1 MFSGVSIAKK
11 EGTIMDANYVWI
23 EPYQAA
29 LTETDDK
36 KLPLRIKTAK
46 AAIDSR
52 RHELLLDHGGT
63 PDERQAMADA
73 LQGLNLLRRELETR
87 TDTSFK

>member
-1 MFSGVSIAKK
+1 
-11 EGTIMDANYVWI
+11 MDADYIWA

-29 LTETDDK
+29 LIETDDK
-36 KLPLRIKTAK
+36 KLPLRIRAAK

-52 RHELLLDHGGT
+52 LHELQQDHGGT
-63 PDERQAMADA
+63 RDERQAMADA
-73 LQGLNLLRRELETR
+73 LQGLNVLRRELETR